1 MKYRKLGTTNLEVSA
16 ICLGTMTFGEQNS
29 QSEAFEQMDYAYE
42 RGINFFDT
50 AEIYPSPCFEKT
62 YGSTEKIIGN
72 WFKEKKNRDQVI
84 LASKISGPGLSWVR
98 GGGGQYFEESI
109 EKAIENSLKRLQTDY
124 IDLYQLHWPER
135 KTNFFGRLGYNHK
148 EEETHRFTFG
158 KADQNQK
165 EETRRLKGSWNDF
178 EKILII
184 LEKFIKQGK
193 IRFIGLSNETSWGLS
208 KFLEISKLKTLPRMM
223 SVQNPYNLLCRT
235 YEIGLAEISIREK
248 SGLLAYS
255 PLAGGFLTG
264 KYRNNNLPEN
274 SRQKLFSDYYTRYS
288 KPNASP
294 VIEKYFNIAKKFN
307 LDFAQMS
314 LKFCEIQPFMT
325 SVIIGATTI
334 EQLKINIESVNVNLS
349 DEIIKDINHIQKL
362 YPNPCP

>member
-1 MKYRKLGTTNLEVSA
+1 MNYKKLGTTDLDVST
-16 ICLGTMTFGEQNS
+16 ICLGTMTWGEQNS
-29 QSEAFEQMDYAYE
+29 QEEGFEQMDYALDN
-42 RGINFFDT
+42 GINFFDV
-50 AEIYPSPCFEKT
+50 AEMYPSPCRKETFGE
-62 YGSTEKIIGN
+62 TEKVAGN
-72 WFKEKKNRDQVI
+72 WFKERKKRDKII
-84 LASKISGPGLSWVR
+84 LATKISGPGMSYIR
-98 GGGGQYFEESI
+98 GGGPQYT
-109 EKAIENSLKRLQTDY
+109 EKKISEAIENSLKRLKTDY

-135 KTNFFGRLGYNHK
+135 KTNFFGRLGYVHK
-148 EEETHRFTFG
+148 DDFDE
-158 KADQNQK
+158 
-165 EETRRLKGSWNDF
+165 WNNF
-178 EKILII
+178 EKVLTA

-193 IRFIGLSNETSWGLS
+193 IRFIGLSNETPWGLS
-208 KFLEISKLKTLPRMM
+208 KFLEISKIKKLPRIM
-223 SVQNPYNLLCRT
+223 SVQNPYSLLCRT
-235 YEIGLAEISIREK
+235 YEVGLSEISIREK

-274 SRQKLFSDYYTRYS
+274 SRQKLFGDYYTRYS
-288 KPNASP
+288 KPNVSP
-294 VIEKYFNIAKKFN
+294 VIEKYFNIAEKFN

-325 SVIIGATTI
+325 SVIIGATTM

>member
-1 MKYRKLGTTNLEVSA
+1 MNYRKLGNTDLDVST
-16 ICLGTMTFGEQNS
+16 ICLGTMTWGEQNS
-29 QSEAFEQMDYAYE
+29 QEEGFNQMDFALDK
-42 RGINFFDT
+42 GINFFDT

-72 WFKEKKNRDQVI
+72 WFREKKNRDKVI
-84 LASKISGPGLSWVR
+84 LASKVSGPGLSWIR
-98 GGGGQYFEESI
+98 GGGPQYSEKSI
-109 EKAIENSLKRLQTDY
+109 TEALEKSLKRLQTDY

-135 KTNFFGRLGYNHK
+135 KTNFFGKLEYVH
-148 EEETHRFTFG
+148 EEDFNEC
-158 KADQNQK
+158 
-165 EETRRLKGSWNDF
+165 NDF
-178 EKILII
+178 EKILVV
-184 LEKFIKQGK
+184 LEKFVKQGK

-208 KFLEISKLKTLPRMM
+208 KFLEISKLKSLPKMI

-264 KYRNNNLPEN
+264 KYQNNNLPEN
-274 SRQKLFSDYYTRYS
+274 SRQKLFANYYTRYS
-288 KPNASP
+288 KPHASS
-294 VIEKYFNIAKKFN
+294 VIDNYFDISKKFDLN
-307 LDFAQMS
+307 FAQMS
-314 LKFCEIQPFMT
+314 IKFCEIQPFMT
-325 SVIIGATTI
+325 SVIIGATTM

-349 DEIIKDINHIQKL
+349 DENITEINKIQKL

>member
-1 MKYRKLGTTNLEVSA
+1 MNFKKLGNTDLKVST
-16 ICLGTMTFGEQNS
+16 ICLGTMTWGEQNN
-29 QSEAFEQMDYAYE
+29 QKEAFEQINYAWDS
-42 RGINFFDT
+42 GINFFDT

-72 WFKEKKNRDQVI
+72 WFKEKKNREQVI

-98 GGGGQYFEESI
+98 NGGPQYSEQNI
-109 EKAIENSLKRLQTDY
+109 KKAIEDSLKRLQTDY

-135 KTNFFGRLGYNHK
+135 KTNFFGRLNYKHQEK
-148 EEETHRFTFG
+148 E
-158 KADQNQK
+158 D
-165 EETRRLKGSWNDF
+165 SWNDF

-184 LEKFIKQGK
+184 LEKFINQGK
-193 IRFIGLSNETSWGLS
+193 IRHIGLSNETSWGLS
-208 KFLEISKLKTLPRMM
+208 KFLEVSKLKTLPKMM
-223 SVQNPYNLLCRT
+223 SVQNSYNLLCRT

-274 SRQKLFSDYYTRYS
+274 SRQKLFADYYTRYN
-288 KPNASP
+288 KPNTSI
-294 VIEKYFNIAKKFN
+294 VIEKYFDIAKKFN

-314 LKFCEIQPFMT
+314 IKFCEIQKFLT

-334 EQLKINIESVNVNLS
+334 EQLKINIESVNVNLTE
-349 DEIIKDINHIQKL
+349 EIIRKINDLQII